1 MSLHLDYPYSVD
13 RLGRSARTTDEDH
26 VRDLVEQV
34 LFTVPGE
41 RVNRPD
47 FGTGVMQLVFAPP
60 NDELVGA
67 VAYSVQGA
75 LQQWLAD
82 LVTVDAVDVTADEG
96 LLRVAV
102 AYTLLP
108 QAIAPA
114 AAAAVAGAAAVPD
127 AAAAGI
133 PSEAGFGQASRTI
146 VVERRTGP

>member
-1 MSLHLDYPYSVD
+1 VSLHLDYPYSVD
-13 RLGRSARTTDEDH
+13 RLGRSARTTVEDH
-26 VRDLVEQV
+26 VRDLVEQI

-67 VAYSVQGA
+67 IAYSVQGA

-82 LVTVDAVDVTADEG
+82 LVTVDAVEVTADEG
-96 LLRVAV
+96 VLRVAV
-102 AYTLLP
+102 AYTLAP
-108 QAIAPA
+108 QAMA
-114 AAAAVAGAAAVPD
+114 AAAAGGPRGVPDAGEAGAARDGGLGP
-127 AAAAGI
+127 AG
-133 PSEAGFGQASRTI
+133 RTI

>member
-1 MSLHLDYPYSVD
+1 VSLHLDHPYSVD
-13 RLGRSARTTDEDH
+13 RLGRSARTTGEDH
-26 VRDLVEQV
+26 VRDLVEQI

-67 VAYSVQGA
+67 IAYSVQGA

-96 LLRVAV
+96 VLRVAV
-102 AYTLLP
+102 AYTISV
-108 QAIAPA
+108 QGIA
-114 AAAAVAGAAAVPD
+114 AAAAGGPTGVPDAGAAGAPGD
-127 AAAAGI
+127 A
-133 PSEAGFGQASRTI
+133 SFGTGSRTI